1 MSDLTPE
8 SEESRRPKSLRG
20 DAPDRL
26 VLDGATL
33 FGSWRGIPGRA
44 NLIDARP
51 YPFPLPRAIRRLR
64 LKEWQAIQ
72 AGDGEWFLMAV
83 LYDAKFTSMA
93 SLDVWNRAEKRS
105 YGFRR
110 LFPGSRF
117 SLPESLERGET
128 SVGGPG
134 GRLSITTDL
143 AAGELRLEA
152 HSKSRK
158 TPLDLALRFDLAAGK
173 CLPSSA
179 CMPLGLNRAIYSTK
193 VLMPCSGTIAAGGP
207 AHHFGAASAS
217 GILDD
222 HKGYYPYRLH
232 YDWVTGFGTDASGR
246 RIGFNLTDNQVRD
259 QATYNENRLWIDGRA
274 DALPPVKIT
283 RPNGPGSPWNIQDTE
298 GAVDLV
304 FHPEA
309 PHQIKVRLGLVEI
322 DYEGPFGR
330 FEGELR
336 AATGEMIDVS
346 PLYGMGEE
354 KNVRM

>member
-1 MSDLTPE
+1 MSDQPPE
-8 SEESRRPKSLRG
+8 SKHSLRG
-20 DAPDRL
+20 GAPERL
-26 VLDGATL
+26 VLDGSTL
-33 FGSWRGIPGRA
+33 FGSWLGIPGRA

-51 YPFPLPRAIRRLR
+51 YPFPLPRAVKRLR

-72 AGDGEWFLMAV
+72 AGDSEWFLMAV

-93 SLDVWNRAEKRS
+93 SLDVWNRREKRS

-128 SVGGPG
+128 SIGSPG
-134 GRLSITTDL
+134 DRLSIATDM
-143 AAGELRLEA
+143 AAGTLTLEA

-158 TPLDLALRFDLAAGK
+158 APLDLALRFDLAPGK
-173 CLPSSA
+173 CFPSSA

-193 VLMPCSGTIAAGGP
+193 ILLPCSGTIVAGGP
-207 AHHFGAASAS
+207 AHHLDPASAS

-232 YDWVTGFGTDASGR
+232 YDWVTGFGVDASGR
-246 RIGFNLTDNQVRD
+246 RIAFNLTDNQVRD
-259 QATYNENRLWIDGRA
+259 QAAYNENRLWTDGRV

-283 RPNGPGSPWNIQDTE
+283 RPNGPGSPWIIQDTE
-298 GAVDLV
+298 GMVDLV

-309 PHQIKVRLGLVEI
+309 AHQIKVRLGLAEI

-336 AATGEMIDVS
+336 AATGEMVDAS
-346 PLYGMGEE
+346 PLFGMGED
-354 KNVRM
+354 KHVRM